1 VSTNY
6 RLDVKWRDNVALY
19 YINVS
24 KDGKTVEAYTDKDED
39 VVSIKVPIHTGE
51 VSEIYNAV

>member
-1 VSTNY
+1 
-6 RLDVKWRDNVALY
+6 VKWRDNVALY

>member
-1 VSTNY
+1 
-6 RLDVKWRDNVALY
+6 VKWRDNVALY

-24 KDGKTVEAYTDKDED
+24 KDGKTIEKYTAKDED
-39 VVSIKVPIHTGE
+39 VVRIKVPIHTGE